1 MRFLPIN
8 LDNVKNA
15 AALYVAIGN
24 KEPWCGKWTYS
35 TAYARL
41 SAIVKCVGFSG
52 YISMDE
58 RGFPAGFLMGH
69 SEARAD
75 GTYDFVLRELCFTA
89 TVSGRN
95 LASQALQ
102 YLLDEINRQNIA
114 RLILYK
120 ELSPATEEYFRSLGF
135 IKNET
140 VISMEREL

>member
-24 KEPWCGKWTYS
+24 KEPWNGKWNYS

-41 SAIVKCVGFSG
+41 SSIVKCVGFSG

-58 RGFPAGFLMGH
+58 NGFPAGFLMGH
-69 SEARAD
+69 TEARSD
-75 GTYDFVLRELCFTA
+75 GNYDFILRELCFAA

-95 LASQALQ
+95 LAAKTLE
-102 YLLDEINRQNIA
+102 YLIEEINRHSIT

-120 ELSPATEEYFRSLGF
+120 ELSPATLEYFRSLGF
-135 IKNET
+135 QQIDT
-140 VISMEREL
+140 VTCMERSI

>member
-41 SAIVKCVGFSG
+41 SAIVKCVGFFG

-58 RGFPAGFLMGH
+58 KGFPSGFLMGH
-69 SEARAD
+69 TEARAD
-75 GTYDFVLRELCFTA
+75 GMYDFVLRELCFAA
-89 TVSGRN
+89 TVSGRS
-95 LASQALQ
+95 LASQTLEC
-102 YLLDEINRQNIA
+102 LSSEINRQNIA
-114 RLILYK
+114 RIILYK
-120 ELSPATEEYFRSLGF
+120 ELSPVTEEYFRSLGF
-135 IKNET
+135 KRDET